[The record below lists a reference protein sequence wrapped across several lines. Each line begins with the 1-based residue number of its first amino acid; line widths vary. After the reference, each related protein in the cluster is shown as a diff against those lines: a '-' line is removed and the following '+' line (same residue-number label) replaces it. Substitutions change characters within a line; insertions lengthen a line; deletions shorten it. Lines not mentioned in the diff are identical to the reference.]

1 MKARQTE
8 QDVRI
13 SAGDKTMLYTHK
25 PLNKF
30 LRYDR
35 FIDREAT
42 MLDLSFK
49 QESLSI
55 TTPMGE
61 IIQISL
67 FDTTSDTAMLGIDAP
82 SECIIVRE
90 SNPEH

>member
-1 MKARQTE
+1 
-8 QDVRI
+8 
-13 SAGDKTMLYTHK
+13 MLHSHK

-35 FIDREAT
+35 IIDREVT

-61 IIQISL
+61 IIQISIL
-67 FDTTSDTAMLGIDAP
+67 DATPDTTMLGIDAP
-82 SECIIVRE
+82 SESIILRE
-90 SNPEH
+90 DSSGH

>member
-1 MKARQTE
+1 
-8 QDVRI
+8 
-13 SAGDKTMLYTHK
+13 MLYTHK
-25 PLNKF
+25 PLNDF

-35 FIDREAT
+35 FIDREVT

-61 IIQISL
+61 IIQISIL
-67 FDTTSDTAMLGIDAP
+67 DTTPDTTMLGIDAP
-82 SECIIVRE
+82 SESIILRE
-90 SNPEH
+90 DSSGH

>member
-1 MKARQTE
+1 
-8 QDVRI
+8 
-13 SAGDKTMLYTHK
+13 MLHSHK

-35 FIDREAT
+35 IIDREVT

-61 IIQISL
+61 IIQISIL
-67 FDTTSDTAMLGIDAP
+67 DTTPDTTMLGIDAP
-82 SECIIVRE
+82 SESIILRE
-90 SNPEH
+90 DSSGH

>member
-1 MKARQTE
+1 
-8 QDVRI
+8 
-13 SAGDKTMLYTHK
+13 MLHSHK

-35 FIDREAT
+35 IIDREVT

-61 IIQISL
+61 IIQISIL
-67 FDTTSDTAMLGIDAP
+67 DTTPDTTMLGIDAP
-82 SECIIVRE
+82 SESIILRE
-90 SNPEH
+90 DSSGQ